1 MYSWDRGVLPAPAGS
16 EVTPARSA
24 LSRARSR
31 AARAAEDATEVRS
44 GVKAATTKPGSSCRR
59 GEDEGELSSSKHC
72 LAETNKKRSKTKT
85 TTKQNPNP
93 TTAHVFPLAQKSR
106 REAARPSREARVCAC
121 VCPRLGAGV
130 RAFLRARGG
139 KTQRR
144 AFQPF
149 FFQSRWLTK
158 AAPETGLPEWNSGP
172 CIIARRLPSSPS
184 LRAALSSQPLPGPG
198 GCAPGRGGAGEEWG
212 E

>member
-1 MYSWDRGVLPAPAGS
+1 MLAESHCQKSAENLPLPMYSWDRGVLPAPAGS

-106 REAARPSREARVCAC
+106 RGAARPSREARVCAC

-130 RAFLRARGG
+130 RAFLRARGE
-139 KTQRR
+139 RR
-144 AFQPF
+144 
-149 FFQSRWLTK
+149 K
-158 AAPETGLPEWNSGP
+158 GGLSN
-172 CIIARRLPSSPS
+172 
-184 LRAALSSQPLPGPG
+184 LSSSKV
-198 GCAPGRGGAGEEWG
+198 AG
-212 E
+212 